1 MKMTFKP
8 TVMAFALFAVLPAL
22 SSAAGSDATATP
34 QIKARVA
41 EAKAVTQDFLK
52 TLGGTMMKQMKAGG
66 PGAAMDVCR
75 KVAPEIANDI
85 SLQKGWKVTRVGTRV
100 RNPMLG
106 TPDAWEQDV
115 LNRFAERAKQGE
127 ALKTM
132 AYYEVV
138 EEPNGKYLRFM
149 KAIGVAPKCLICHG
163 DKAQMP
169 EIVRTKLEALYPHDQ
184 ATGYKPGD
192 LRGAVSIKQPLEM

>member
-1 MKMTFKP
+1 MKISLKP
-8 TVMAFALFAVLPAL
+8 AVLACAMFSVLPAL
-22 SSAAGSDATATP
+22 TSAAGEAPAASP
-34 QIKARVA
+34 EIQARVA
-41 EAKAVTQDFLK
+41 EAKTVTQDFLK
-52 TLGGTMMKQMKAGG
+52 TLGGTMMKEMKAGG
-66 PGAAMDVCR
+66 PAAAMDVCR

-149 KAIGVAPKCLICHG
+149 KAIGVAPKCLACHG
-163 DKAQMP
+163 DKSQLP
-169 EIVRTKLEALYPHDQ
+169 EVVRTKLDLLYPHDQ

-192 LRGAVSIKQPLEM
+192 LRGAVSIKQPLDM